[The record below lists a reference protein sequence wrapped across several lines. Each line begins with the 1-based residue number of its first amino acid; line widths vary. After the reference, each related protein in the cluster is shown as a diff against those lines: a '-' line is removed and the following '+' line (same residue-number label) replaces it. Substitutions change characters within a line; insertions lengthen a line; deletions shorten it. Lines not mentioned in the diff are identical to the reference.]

1 MPYASKKDKRD
12 SQASRYRR
20 VKAASPQ
27 RWWIYNLRSKCK
39 KQGLEFD
46 IEEDDLVVPTHC
58 PVLGIPLFWE
68 GSRDN
73 LPSVDRINNDR
84 GYVKGNVEVISWRA
98 NWLKANA
105 TVEEMKRM
113 ADYYEQKS
121 RDTHTAADKESPPK
135 RGRRKMV

>member
-1 MPYASKKDKRD
+1 MTWKDP
-12 SQASRYRR
+12 QAKADYMAARYRR
-20 VKAASPQ
+20 LKKSNPQ
-27 RWWIYNLRSKCK
+27 RQWIFNLRSKSR
-39 KQGLEFD
+39 KQGWEFNLTA
-46 IEEDDLVVPTHC
+46 EDLPIPSHC
-58 PVLGIPLFWE
+58 PVLGIPLLWE

-113 ADYYEQKS
+113 ATYYEQKS
-121 RDTHTAADKESPPK
+121 RDAHTAADKKSPPK
-135 RGRRKMV
+135 RGRRKVV